1 VQKISA
7 IFAAWSGNSTKLLL
21 IKKLKMQNKGAIRF
35 FTIVLALVSIYQLLF
50 TVFAQKVER
59 NARDFAQG
67 DVRLERSYL
76 DSMRGEVVYNVLFK
90 KYTYQDCKEREINLG
105 LDLKGGMNV
114 ILEIAVED
122 IIRSLTA
129 PQFLT
134 DPVFTETMAL
144 ARVKKTNSQSDFV
157 DLFAEAFEELNP
169 GAQLAQ
175 FFMTPETR
183 GQIDFNTNNQDV
195 VIFLKQEA
203 ESAIDNSYNVLRNR
217 IDRFGVVQL
226 NIQKLERQG
235 RILVELPGVKEPD
248 RVTKL
253 LTGTANLEF
262 WTTYQSAEAW
272 SYLEEANRTLA
283 EILQLE
289 GEPEMLQEEVAAEAQ
304 QEPDA
309 VADEGESLLDIPED
323 ELLLDTSGLDLLS
336 DLDSIGVMDDEEAR
350 FYRENP
356 LIAVL
361 TPYLDNQRNFIP
373 GSAVGVVLLKDTATV
388 NRYLSMPRIRQI
400 FPSDLHFA
408 WHFQPDGEDQ
418 QFIRLHA
425 LKSTRN
431 NQPAMDGKFV
441 TDARV
446 GNDPYTGEFNV
457 SMNMNS
463 EGAKRWANLTREN
476 VGEAL
481 AIVLDGLVYS
491 APTVSEEIKG
501 GSSSISGNFTQT
513 DADDLANILKS
524 GKMPA
529 RARIESSEVIG
540 PSLGAKSVRDGL
552 NSFLIAFVVVLAYM
566 LFYYSRRGGLV
577 ADIALIANMF
587 FLIGVLA
594 SLQAVLTLPG
604 IAGIVLTIG
613 MSVDANVLIYERI
626 REELNAGKNLKTAI
640 KDGYRNAYSAI
651 FDAQLT
657 TFLTGLIL
665 FFFGTGPI
673 KGFATTLV
681 IGILTSL
688 FSAIIL
694 TRLVFERMLS
704 RGREITFDT
713 KLTHNA
719 FKNTKVDFLGRR
731 KTFYI
736 VSGILIA
743 AGIFS
748 LVSRGLNLGVDFSG
762 GRNYVVTF
770 NQDVSTLDITRDL
783 EESFGEAPT
792 VITYGTRNTVRVTT
806 KYMID
811 DDRPEVDS
819 IIKSRMFE
827 GLQPYLEDDVTLDDF
842 LNGQEYIISA
852 HKVGPTIADDIKR
865 SAVIVVFASLLIIFL
880 YILARFR
887 NWQFGLGAVA
897 ALLHDVMIVI
907 GLFSL
912 LQGIMPFSLELD
924 QSFIAAILTVVGY
937 SINDTVVVFDRIREY
952 VGLQRKRERREIFNS
967 ALNSTLSRTFSTSLS
982 TFFVLLAI
990 FMFGGDVIRGFTF
1003 ALLIGV
1009 LVGTYSSLFI
1019 ATPVVY
1025 DTIKKGENIRV
1036 LKGTVRK

>member
-1 VQKISA
+1 
-7 IFAAWSGNSTKLLL
+7 
-21 IKKLKMQNKGAIRF
+21 MQNKGAIRF
-35 FTIVLALVSIYQLLF
+35 FTIVLALVSVYQLLF
-50 TVFAQKVER
+50 TVFTQKVER
-59 NARDFAQG
+59 DAREFANG
-67 DVRLERSYL
+67 DARIERSYL
-76 DSMRGEVVYNVLFK
+76 DSMNGEVVYNILLK
-90 KYTYQDCKEREINLG
+90 KYTYQDCKEREVNLG

-122 IIRSLTA
+122 IIRSLA
-129 PQFLT
+129 ANQFLT

-144 ARVKKTNSQSDFV
+144 AHEKKKNSQSDFV

-183 GQIDFNTNNQDV
+183 GEIDFNTSNSDV
-195 VIFLKQEA
+195 VTYLKAEA
-203 ESAIDNSYNVLRNR
+203 EDAIDNSYNVLRNR

-235 RILVELPGVKEPD
+235 RILVELPGVKEPE
-248 RVTKL
+248 RVAKL

-262 WTTYQSAEAW
+262 WTTYQAAEVW
-272 SYLEEANRTLA
+272 NYLDQANRTLA
-283 EILQLE
+283 EILRTE
-289 GEPEMLQEEVAAEAQ
+289 EPEAQGTDLAPAETGVEETAAEQ
-304 QEPDA
+304 D
-309 VADEGESLLDIPED
+309 
-323 ELLLDTSGLDLLS
+323 LLLDTAGLDLLT
-336 DLDSIGVMDDEEAR
+336 DLDTTQVFNDEESQ
-350 FYRENP
+350 FYSENP
-356 LIAVL
+356 LLAVL

-373 GSAVGVVLLKDTATV
+373 GSTVGVVLLKDTAKV
-388 NRYLSMPRIRQI
+388 NTYLAIPQI
-400 FPSDLHFA
+400 KQLFPSDLKFA
-408 WHFQPDGEDQ
+408 WHFQPEGDEQ

-425 LKSTRN
+425 LKATRN
-431 NQPAMDGKFV
+431 NQPAMEGKYV

-446 GNDPYTGEFNV
+446 GTDPYTGEFNV

-463 EGAKRWANLTREN
+463 EGAKKWANLTREN
-476 VGEAL
+476 VNQAI

-491 APTVSEEIKG
+491 APNVSEEIKG
-501 GSSSISGNFTQT
+501 GSSSISGNFSQA

-540 PSLGAKSVRDGL
+540 PSLGAKSVKDGL
-552 NSFLIAFVVVLAYM
+552 HSFLIAFIVVLAYM
-566 LFYYSRRGGLV
+566 IFYYSRRAGLV

-587 FLIGVLA
+587 FLMGVLA

-626 REELNAGKNLKTAI
+626 REELAAGKNLKAAV
-640 KDGYRNAYSAI
+640 KDGYKNAYSAI

-694 TRLVFERMLS
+694 TRLIFERMLAKNNK
-704 RGREITFDT
+704 ITFDT
-713 KLTHNA
+713 KLTRNA
-719 FKNTKVDFLGRR
+719 FKNANIDFVGKR
-731 KTFYI
+731 KIFYI
-736 VSGILIA
+736 ISGVVII
-743 AGIFS
+743 AGIVS
-748 LVSRGLNLGVDFSG
+748 LITKGLDLGVDFSG
-762 GRNYVVTF
+762 GRNYVITF
-770 NQDVSTLDITRDL
+770 DQDVETVDVQDHLTVA
-783 EESFGEAPT
+783 FGETPT
-792 VITYGTRNTVRVTT
+792 VITYGTKNSIRVTT
-806 KYMID
+806 KYLIND
-811 DDRPEVDS
+811 ERPEVDS
-819 IIKSRMFE
+819 IIKAQMFE
-827 GLQPYLEDDVTLDDF
+827 GLQPYLGSNVTLDDF
-842 LNGQEYIISA
+842 VNGQDYIISSI
-852 HKVGPTIADDIKR
+852 KVGPTIADDIKR
-865 SAVIVVFASLLIIFL
+865 RAVVVIIASLLIIFI

-887 NWQFGLGAVA
+887 NWQFGFGAVA
-897 ALLHDVMIVI
+897 ALMHDVLIVL
-907 GLFSL
+907 GLFSIL
-912 LQGIMPFSLELD
+912 DGLMPFSLELD

-952 VGLQRKRERREIFNS
+952 VGLQKKRERKGIFNT
-967 ALNSTLSRTFSTSLS
+967 ALNATLSRTFSTSLS

-990 FMFGGDVIRGFTF
+990 FIFGGDVIRGFIF

-1009 LVGTYSSLFI
+1009 VVGTYSSLFI

-1025 DTIKKGENIRV
+1025 DTIKREETTRV
-1036 LKGTVRK
+1036 LKGSSKK

>member
-1 VQKISA
+1 
-7 IFAAWSGNSTKLLL
+7 
-21 IKKLKMQNKGAIRF
+21 MQNKGAIRF
-35 FTIVLALVSIYQLLF
+35 FTIVLALVSVYQLLF

-59 NARDFAQG
+59 DARNLANG
-67 DVRLERSYL
+67 DVRIERSYL
-76 DSMRGEVVYNVLFK
+76 DSMKGEVIYNVLFK
-90 KYTYQDCKEREINLG
+90 KYTYQDCKEREVNLG

-122 IIRSLTA
+122 IIRAEAA

-134 DPVFTETMAL
+134 DPVFTETMSL
-144 ARVKKTNSQSDFV
+144 ASQMKRNSQSDFV
-157 DLFAEAFEELNP
+157 DLFSDAFEELNP

-183 GQIDFNTNNQDV
+183 GQIDFNTSNQDV
-195 VIFLKQEA
+195 VVFLKEQA

-235 RILVELPGVKEPD
+235 RILVELPGVKEPE
-248 RVTKL
+248 RVSKL

-262 WTTYQSAEAW
+262 WTTYQASEVW
-272 SYLEEANRTLA
+272 NYLDQANRTLA
-283 EILQLE
+283 DILTLE
-289 GEPEMLQEEVAAEAQ
+289 GQAGESEELVPESTG
-304 QEPDA
+304 EPDA
-309 VADEGESLLDIPED
+309 LAEESLLDLPQD
-323 ELLLDTSGLDLLS
+323 ELLLDTTGLDLLS
-336 DLDSIGVMDDEEAR
+336 DLDSTRIDDQEAQ

-356 LIAVL
+356 LLAVL
-361 TPYLDNQRNFIP
+361 QPYLDNERNFIP
-373 GSAVGVVLLKDTATV
+373 GSTVGAVLLKDTAKV
-388 NRYLSMPRIRQI
+388 NEYLAIPQIRQL
-400 FPSDLHFA
+400 FPSDLIFA
-408 WHFQPDGEDQ
+408 WHFQSQGDNV
-418 QFIRLHA
+418 QFVRLHS
-425 LKSTRN
+425 LKATRN
-431 NQPAMDGKFV
+431 NQPVMEGKYV

-446 GNDPYTGEFNV
+446 GTDPYTGEFNV
-457 SMNMNS
+457 SMNMNG
-463 EGAKRWANLTREN
+463 EGAKKWANVTREN
-476 VGEAL
+476 VNQAI
-481 AIVLDGLVYS
+481 AIVLDGLIYS
-491 APTVSEEIKG
+491 APNVSEEIKG
-501 GSSSISGNFTQT
+501 GSSSISGDFSQAE
-513 DADDLANILKS
+513 ADDLANILKS

-540 PSLGAKSVRDGL
+540 PSLGAKSVKDGL
-552 NSFLIAFVVVLAYM
+552 NSFMIAFAVVLAYM
-566 LFYYSRRGGLV
+566 IFYYSRRAGMV

-651 FDAQLT
+651 FDAQIT

-694 TRLVFERMLS
+694 TRLIYERMLTK
-704 RGREITFDT
+704 GKGITFDT
-713 KLTHNA
+713 KVSRNL
-719 FKNTKVDFLGRR
+719 FKNTKIDFLGKR
-731 KTFYI
+731 KVFYVI
-736 VSGILIA
+736 SGLLILGGIA
-743 AGIFS
+743 S
-748 LVSRGLNLGVDFSG
+748 LATKGLNLGVDFSG
-762 GRNYVVTF
+762 GRNYVISF
-770 NQDVSTLDITRDL
+770 NQEVETTEIQNTLEIA
-783 EESFGEAPT
+783 FGEAPT
-792 VITYGTRNTVRVTT
+792 VITYGNKSTVRVTT
-806 KYMID
+806 SHMIE

-819 IIKSRMFE
+819 IIKAEMFE
-827 GLQPYLEDDVTLDDF
+827 GLQPYLDSDANLDDF
-842 LNGQEYIISA
+842 LNGQNYIISS

-865 SAVIVVFASLLIIFL
+865 TAVIVIFASLLIIFL

-887 NWQFGLGAVA
+887 NWQFGLGALA
-897 ALLHDVMIVI
+897 ALVHDVMIVI

-912 LQGIMPFSLELD
+912 LHGVMPFSLELD

-952 VGLQRKRERREIFNS
+952 VGLQKKRERKDIFNS

-990 FMFGGDVIRGFTF
+990 FIFGGDVIRGFTF
-1003 ALLIGV
+1003 ALLLGV
-1009 LVGTYSSLFI
+1009 VVGTYSSLFI

-1025 DTIKKGENIRV
+1025 DTIKKGETIRV
-1036 LKGTVRK
+1036 LKGQVRK

>member
-1 VQKISA
+1 
-7 IFAAWSGNSTKLLL
+7 
-21 IKKLKMQNKGAIRF
+21 MQNKGAIRF

-50 TVFAQKVER
+50 TFFAQKVER
-59 NARDFAQG
+59 DAREYAGG
-67 DVRLERSYL
+67 DTRVERAYL
-76 DSMRGEVVYNVLFK
+76 DSMKSEVVYNILFK
-90 KYTYQDCKEREINLG
+90 KYTYQDCVEREINLG

-122 IIRSLTA
+122 IIRSLAA
-129 PQFLT
+129 PQYLT

-144 ARVKKTNSQSDFV
+144 AKEKKRTSPGDFV

-183 GQIDFNTNNQDV
+183 GDIDFNTTNQEV
-195 VIFLKQEA
+195 VAFLKSEA
-203 ESAIDNSYNVLRNR
+203 EDAIDNSYNILRNR

-235 RILVELPGVKEPD
+235 RILVELPGVKEPE

-262 WTTYQSAEAW
+262 WTTYQSSEVW
-272 SYLEEANRTLA
+272 QYLEQANQVLA
-283 EILQLE
+283 NILQSEDVLE
-289 GEPEMLQEEVAAEAQ
+289 GETGLAQNEQPDTTAAQAGE
-304 QEPDA
+304 
-309 VADEGESLLDIPED
+309 ESLLDLSQNET
-323 ELLLDTSGLDLLS
+323 LLDTSELELLTGLDTV
-336 DLDSIGVMDDEEAR
+336 GMYQDEEAQ
-350 FYRENP
+350 FYSENP
-356 LIAVL
+356 LLAVL

-373 GSAVGVVLLKDTATV
+373 GSAVGVVMLKDTATV
-388 NRYLSMPRIRQI
+388 DRYLSIPQIRQL
-400 FPSDLHFA
+400 FPSDLVFA
-408 WHFQPDGEDQ
+408 WHFQPDGADQ
-418 QFIRLHA
+418 QYIRLHA
-425 LKSTRN
+425 LKATRN
-431 NQPAMDGKFV
+431 NQPAMSGKYV

-446 GNDPYTGEFNV
+446 GTDPYTSEFEVNM
-457 SMNMNS
+457 SMNS

-476 VGEAL
+476 VGEAI

-501 GSSSISGNFTQT
+501 GSSSISGSFTQ
-513 DADDLANILKS
+513 AEAEDLANILKS

-540 PSLGAKSVRDGL
+540 PSLGAESVRDGL

-566 LFYYSRRGGLV
+566 IFYYSRRAGLV
-577 ADIALIANMF
+577 ADIALMANMF
-587 FLIGVLA
+587 FLMGVLA

-626 REELNAGKNLKTAI
+626 REEITAGKNLKTAV

-651 FDAQLT
+651 FDSQIT

-688 FSAIIL
+688 FTAIVL
-694 TRLVFERMLS
+694 TRLIYEHMLS
-704 RGREITFDT
+704 RGRNITFDT
-713 KLTHNA
+713 SLTRNA
-719 FKNTKVDFLGRR
+719 FKNAHIDFMGLR
-731 KTFYI
+731 KIFYVI
-736 VSGILIA
+736 SGALILAGAVSLA
-743 AGIFS
+743 T
-748 LVSRGLNLGVDFSG
+748 RGLNLGVDFSG
-762 GRNYVVTF
+762 GRNYVVAFKHDVQT
-770 NQDVSTLDITRDL
+770 QDVARDL
-783 EESFGEAPT
+783 EAVFGEAPS
-792 VITYGTRNTVRVTT
+792 VITYGEKSTVRITT
-806 KYMID
+806 KYMIED
-811 DDRPEVDS
+811 DSPEVDS
-819 IIKSRMFE
+819 IIKAQMFE
-827 GLQPYLEDDVTLDDF
+827 GLKSYLDQGATVNDF
-842 LNGQEYIISA
+842 LNSQEYIISS
-852 HKVGPTIADDIKR
+852 HKVGPTIAGDIKR
-865 SAVIVVFASLLIIFL
+865 AAVIVVFASLLIIFL
-880 YILARFR
+880 YILLRFR

-897 ALLHDVMIVI
+897 ALMHDVMIVI

-912 LQGIMPFSLELD
+912 LHGFMPFSLELD

-952 VGLQRKRERREIFNS
+952 LGLQRKRERGEVFNA

-982 TFFVLLAI
+982 TFFVILAI
-990 FMFGGDVIRGFTF
+990 FLFGGDVIRGFTF
-1003 ALLIGV
+1003 ALLIGIV
-1009 LVGTYSSLFI
+1009 VGTYSSLFI
-1019 ATPVVY
+1019 ATPIVFDSV
-1025 DTIKKGENIRV
+1025 KKDSALRMPRAASA
-1036 LKGTVRK
+1036 K